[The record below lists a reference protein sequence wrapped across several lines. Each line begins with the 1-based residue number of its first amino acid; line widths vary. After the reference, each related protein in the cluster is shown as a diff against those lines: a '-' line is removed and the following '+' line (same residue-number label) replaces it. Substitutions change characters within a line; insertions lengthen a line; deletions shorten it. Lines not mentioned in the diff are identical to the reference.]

1 MGIVKKHCSCRKRNR
16 DGEPLNCQLAYS
28 DISKRGAGL
37 AADGEG
43 AGGRTAKKQDKKVG
57 GAESFALFCIG
68 KMFACF
74 A

>member
-37 AADGEG
+37 AAEWSGEG
-43 AGGRTAKKQDKKVG
+43 GSTATKPDKIVG

-68 KMFACF
+68 EMFACF

>member
-37 AADGEG
+37 AAEGRGGCMGEDCDK
-43 AGGRTAKKQDKKVG
+43 AGQKSRRG
-57 GAESFALFCIG
+57 
-68 KMFACF
+68 
-74 A
+74 

>member
-1 MGIVKKHCSCRKRNR
+1 MGNLSIVSWHILISPR
-16 DGEPLNCQLAYS
+16 GGQVWQL
-28 DISKRGAGL
+28 R
-37 AADGEG
+37 GEG
-43 AGGRTAKKQDKKVG
+43 GTATKQDKKVG